1 MRISKGKP
9 VFGRKDTAD
18 FRTLWVQE
26 NIMNK
31 ERMLRKIGYGA
42 ITAFVLV
49 AALVVS
55 CAAKANTQPPT
66 ATEALPIIC
75 TTPEEA
81 EKALGNA
88 FDTMLLSGRSSVT
101 GFGTALLF
109 NRISGHYV
117 FVILTGDNRVCFVDM
132 GRGESKVLQKYI

>member
-1 MRISKGKP
+1 
-9 VFGRKDTAD
+9 
-18 FRTLWVQE
+18 
-26 NIMNK
+26 MNK

-55 CAAKANTQPPT
+55 CAAKANTQAQPPT

-75 TTPEEA
+75 TTPDEA

-109 NRISGHYV
+109 NRGSGHYV

-132 GRGESKVLQKYI
+132 GRGESEVLQRFI